1 MTNFLTTLLDVIT
14 NNGTTEGW
22 YWCSIRED
30 KDIQLQGT
38 YIYIRRGPSLKHIC
52 QQSKYI
58 LSKGLFCLQD
68 NRVTDH
74 RLKMNFELTSFLLGD
89 IEAAVQVHCINSFEK
104 IF

>member
-38 YIYIRRGPSLKHIC
+38 YIYP
-52 QQSKYI
+52 
-58 LSKGLFCLQD
+58 
-68 NRVTDH
+68 
-74 RLKMNFELTSFLLGD
+74 
-89 IEAAVQVHCINSFEK
+89 
-104 IF
+104 